1 MGDTIATFEDASD
14 ADRFENAIRL
24 IEDYNKKKDY
34 RENPPQYLQLE
45 SLDPHISGIIGI
57 EEILTKINYAVTGSE
72 KLKLTN
78 KIVGFTY
85 YFFKKRVGE
94 LNDDFFVTLAAFTKN
109 ELRIIISTFDRAFH
123 GSREHLELDS
133 DSMQKEYTQEELTK
147 LLNTR
152 FTIKSFHD
160 GVPKLQ
166 VIYMLKFVGGLD
178 NDLSL
183 KALMESRE
191 SFQNLPMGLCNL
203 YQSNPIKLEHINQAV
218 KTLRIQ
224 SNNTLQNLNVSY
236 LLSLDK
242 KYFDVFFGKDIQ
254 IELDRIDSIL
264 RDYADIL
271 KVGLGFI
278 FDNTSYL
285 YFPSYR
291 GSVEEYYNMVF
302 KLLYEKI
309 VFLATAYFNAGESFD
324 QIVNENPSLRKSLEI
339 MFKFI
344 SDGEA
349 FKLKS
354 EDFHNLYI
362 KIDPEAL
369 DEFNCENSYLKWSWR
384 LYQDMFMFESRPSF
398 GYSAAFTESEFY
410 KVCDALTLILP
421 KLEESILDG
430 SLLSMSDAEI
440 EFFSTNG
447 FESSEY
453 SPTQTPNMHR
463 ILAYLM
469 LFLPYESSI
478 KSYFK
483 SYFKNFGK
491 IPNDVLGNIQYRF
504 ANSIL
509 HIELRDYLVTPFK
522 ESEQSEILDIL
533 DTYKLRSLL
542 DMPLSSLRGCI
553 RSLTDRHCFGLI
565 LSNLIEYH
573 MSSLSDSK
581 KIDILSSMKPFS
593 HTDESTNVA
602 VYALPKGHP
611 LNLFVGHK
619 QVSNCCIYI
628 NSQGES
634 CGIHAFQTS
643 QVDPSEDKIH
653 PKKGCSH
660 MVVAYDLEHGH
671 FIGSNWVWNPLI
683 EHVYLPPKGDDFEEE
698 TVTDECAELF
708 FVDQFEM
715 SLWNTEPSEEDPL
728 FDRKLENVD
737 NFITALR
744 AIYEN
749 TFNTLFIGN
758 GSNSGDFVTE
768 TVEEYGLRGEPI
780 SNHEIKRYASP
791 LTVEGSFSPSKED
804 VYQDIPV
811 DEPDSLSEHGYSI
824 IIDVNKEYPPKY
836 KFWETRTFRQCL
848 GCNSEFHADSTW
860 VHESYCDYCAEFCE
874 ICDEYFPNS
883 EFIADTH
890 SYNEPRHGIHFDQ
903 CERCDS
909 LIDVERNWDGNTIRE
924 DGQGCSICMK
934 KCDNCHELVDEDDL
948 ERAGTTGR
956 EDICTSCID
965 SKGYVKC
972 KECEYFKE
980 QDDMVTEDVCERC
993 YDEDEHG

>member
-1 MGDTIATFEDASD
+1 MYVITNDMGDTIATFEDVSD

-34 RENPPQYLQLE
+34 RENPPQTIQLAN
-45 SLDPHISGIIGI
+45 LDPHISGIIGI

-94 LNDDFFVTLAAFTKN
+94 LNDDFFATLAAFTKK

-123 GSREHLELDS
+123 KILE
-133 DSMQKEYTQEELTK
+133 KEQDNISEILHTT
-147 LLNTR
+147 
-152 FTIKSFHD
+152 FTTNGFHD

-183 KALMESRE
+183 KVLMDSYESV
-191 SFQNLPMGLCNL
+191 QNLPMGLCDL

-236 LLSLDK
+236 LLSLEK
-242 KYFDVFFGKDIQ
+242 KSFNILFGKDIK
-254 IELDRIDSIL
+254 IELGRIDSIL
-264 RDYADIL
+264 LEYDEIL
-271 KVGLGFI
+271 KAGLGFI
-278 FDNTSYL
+278 FDFTNNFN
-285 YFPSYR
+285 FPSYY
-291 GSVEEYYNMVF
+291 GNVEEYYNRVF
-302 KLLYEKI
+302 KLLYGRI

-384 LYQDMFMFESRPSF
+384 LYQDMFMFESRPYF
-398 GYSAAFTESEFY
+398 YGEAFTASEFY
-410 KVCDALTLILP
+410 KVCDAFTLILP
-421 KLEESILDG
+421 KLEELILDG
-430 SLLSMSDAEI
+430 SLLSMSDEEI

-447 FESSEY
+447 FESYEY

-463 ILAYLM
+463 ILAYLI
-469 LFLPYESSI
+469 LFLSDYSFKVSDLL
-478 KSYFK
+478 KKYFVR
-483 SYFKNFGK
+483 FGK
-491 IPNDVLGNIQYRF
+491 IPKDVLGNIRYRF
-504 ANSIL
+504 VNSMRY
-509 HIELRDYLVTPFK
+509 IELRDYLVTPFK
-522 ESEQSEILDIL
+522 ESEQSEILEIL
-533 DTYKLRSLL
+533 DTYNFRSLL
-542 DMPLSSLRGCI
+542 NISLHSLRSCI
-553 RSLTDRHCFGLI
+553 KSLTLRHRFVLI
-565 LSNLIEYH
+565 LNDLITYH
-573 MSSLSDSK
+573 MSSLSDSEET
-581 KIDILSSMKPFS
+581 DILSSMKPFS
-593 HTDESTNVA
+593 HTDKSTNIA

-628 NSQGES
+628 DSQGES
-634 CGIHAFQTS
+634 CGTHAFQTS
-643 QVDPSEDKIH
+643 QVDPSADKIH

-683 EHVYLPPKGDDFEEE
+683 EHVYLPPTGEDFVEEI
-698 TVTDECAELF
+698 VTDGCAELF

-749 TFNTLFIGN
+749 AFNTLFIGN
-758 GSNSGDFVTE
+758 GSNSGDFVTDK
-768 TVEEYGLRGEPI
+768 VDEYGVLGELDK
-780 SNHEIKRYASP
+780 NKEIKRYASP
-791 LTVEGSFSPSKED
+791 LNVGGCLLPSDED
-804 VYQDIPV
+804 IYQDIPIG
-811 DEPDSLSEHGYSI
+811 EHEEGSLNGFGSSI
-824 IIDVNKEYPPKY
+824 IIDVNKKYPSPHA
-836 KFWETRTFRQCL
+836 FEDTRTFKRCL
-848 GCNSEFHADSTW
+848 GCNSEFYAGDEW
-860 VHESYCDYCAEFCE
+860 VSEIYCEDCGEFCE
-874 ICDEYFPNS
+874 ICNEYFPKS
-883 EFIADTH
+883 EFIEDPH
-890 SYNEPRHGIHFDQ
+890 SYYEPRHGIHFDQ
-903 CERCDS
+903 CERCES
-909 LIDVERNWDGNTIRE
+909 LIRKTIRNWEFVRE
-924 DGQGCSICMK
+924 DGQGCSACMK
-934 KCDNCHELVDEDDL
+934 KCDNCHELVDGDDL

-956 EDICTSCID
+956 EDVCKSCID
-965 SKGYVKC
+965 SEGYVKC
-972 KECEYFKE
+972 KECGYFQE
-980 QDDMVTEDVCERC
+980 QNDMVTKDVCDRC